1 VEVARYLCANCGSNR
16 PYLEPQCGAC
26 RSRGCVYFAGVD
38 AVRDVQAAA
47 GDELP
52 RRRVVKVPTGI
63 ASLDDLLADEWG
75 EKGIVLGSTYVLWGP
90 PGSRKTTIAGAV
102 AQAVASSSGRRMA
115 LYVSSEQPGD
125 QARTAA
131 ERLGPAPLVAYLGT
145 DRDGQ
150 NFQHVGR
157 ELERVSPACV
167 VYDSIQE
174 FSSPVVYVVARGKRD
189 AERMNHAAIFIS
201 QVNGRGL
208 PEGPTRTIFRADTLL
223 ELGPEGAWIRCHKS
237 RYGPTGRV
245 ALTWPAPPRR
255 SRAKRPRLVEASS
268 SESAASPIRPKA
280 RGRSS
285 MPREKSPR

>member
-1 VEVARYLCANCGSNR
+1 VEVARYLCANCGSTR

-26 RSRGCVYFAGVD
+26 RSRGCVYFAGTD
-38 AVRDVQAAA
+38 AVREVHAAA

-63 ASLDDLLADEWG
+63 AGVDTVLADEWG
-75 EKGIVLGSTYVLWGP
+75 EKGVVLGSTYVVWGP
-90 PGSRKTTIAGAV
+90 PGSRKTTIAGAI
-102 AQAVASSSGRRMA
+102 AQAVASSSRGRVA

-131 ERLGPAPLVAYLGT
+131 ERIAPAPLVAYLGT

-150 NFQHVGR
+150 NWQHVGR

-174 FSSPVVYVVARGKRD
+174 FSAPVVYVVARGKRD
-189 AERMNHAAIFIS
+189 AERMHHAAIFIS
-201 QVNGRGL
+201 QVNGRGV

-237 RYGPTGRV
+237 RYGPTGR
-245 ALTWPAPPRR
+245 AELTWPAPRR